1 MRSVQRS
8 GGYDKVTLFFLF
20 ALALLGIVMNYAV
33 EYPEAGHLFQLPIN
47 THFQKQSLFAIM
59 GAFIFLFINILDR
72 SIWQSLAY
80 PLYFLGLIGL
90 LAVAFLGHTVKGST
104 SWFIIGG
111 FTIQPSEM
119 AKFGTALALAAFLSH
134 YTTKLSRMGDR
145 WVGITI
151 ILVPIAL
158 ILLQP
163 DAGSALVFSF
173 FFLVLLRAGLNPLYY
188 LYILMIILV
197 GIFSLQYPLPY
208 VSLSILT
215 IGVIF
220 LASRETQRSSWLLGA
235 IAVMG
240 FSSLILYQTGSW
252 WALLPGLVFLVLVGG
267 SLGRQNR
274 WQIPTIIIP
283 AMVVLVLVS
292 VGTQIVFQEV
302 LKPHQKER
310 INAWLNPA
318 EADPQGSLYNLLQ
331 SQMAIGSGGW
341 SGKGYLKGA
350 MTQLDYVP
358 EQSTDFIFSTIG
370 EEFGFLGS
378 LVVIG
383 LCFGLIFRVLHLAE
397 HMRSSFG
404 TYYAYGVASIF
415 FFHVMVNIGM
425 TMGLLPVIGIPL
437 PFVSYG
443 GSSVIAFS
451 FMFAV
456 LLRLHV
462 DERN

>member
-8 GGYDKVTLFFLF
+8 GGYDKLTLFFLF
-20 ALALLGIVMNYAV
+20 ALALIGIVMNYAV
-33 EYPEAGHLFQLPIN
+33 EYPEAGHLFRLPIN
-47 THFQKQSLFAIM
+47 THFQKQSLFAIL
-59 GAFIFLFINILDR
+59 GAFIFLFIYILDR
-72 SIWQSLAY
+72 TIWQSLAY
-80 PLYFLGLIGL
+80 PAYFLGLLSL

-111 FTIQPSEM
+111 FTFQPSEM

-134 YTTKLSRMGDR
+134 YTTKLSRAADR
-145 WVGITI
+145 WVSMAI
-151 ILVPIAL
+151 ILAPMGL

-188 LYILMIILV
+188 LYILLVILV
-197 GIFSLQYPLPY
+197 GIFSLQYPLPF
-208 VSLSILT
+208 VSFLILL
-215 IGVIF
+215 IGVFF
-220 LASRETQRSSWLLGA
+220 LASKHAQRNSWLLSAVG
-235 IAVMG
+235 VMG
-240 FSSLILYQTGSW
+240 FSALFLYQTGSW
-252 WALLPGLVFLVLVGG
+252 WSLLPGVLFLLLLGG
-267 SLGRQNR
+267 ALGRQNR
-274 WQIPTIIIP
+274 WQIPTIVIP
-283 AMVVLVLVS
+283 AMIVLFLVS
-292 VGTQIVFQEV
+292 VGTQLVFQEV

-310 INAWLNPA
+310 INAWLNPGD
-318 EADPQGSLYNLLQ
+318 ADPQGSLYNLLQ

-370 EEFGFLGS
+370 EEFGFVGS

-397 HMRSSFG
+397 HMPSSFG
-404 TYYAYGVASIF
+404 MYYAYGVASIF

-443 GSSVIAFS
+443 GSSVLAFS